1 MIRNI
6 SVTIKP
12 TMACNMRCKHCF
24 NGEKLCDKKVLE
36 ASSTCNF
43 LRLLAE
49 EYKNVRLT
57 FHGGEP
63 TLVGIDFY
71 HEIFKYQNM
80 LTKKYG
86 TTFSNSITTNGLAL
100 TDDLIDLFM
109 ENDVLFNI
117 SFDGPHNDILRE
129 NTDLVYNKICKLQEK
144 GAKLRV
150 YCIET
155 SKSFKNLDETYEWFK
170 KHNISFKLIPVQPQG
185 NAKENNDL
193 IMNPVKFVSELMHL
207 YRKWLCDQQCNIKF
221 YTFEEFL
228 ELDPN
233 LRFKPHW
240 FYRKLALNPDGK
252 IYPFGRP
259 NDINFCLGDPNLLS
273 SINECFEVAKY
284 KELISI
290 LDEYRSEFCT
300 NCKSSYICNGITI
313 CSSFVYGDD
322 YDMLKYGCTL
332 SDLIFRGVLSV
343 NAEVKEDFKNKD
355 FEKYSNKVKMKFN
368 RISI

>member
-1 MIRNI
+1 MNEI

-24 NGEKLCDKKVLE
+24 NGEKFCDTKVLE
-36 ASSTCNF
+36 ISSACKF
-43 LRLLAE
+43 LELLAKD
-49 EYKNVRLT
+49 YGRIRLT

-63 TLVGIDFY
+63 TLAGIEFY
-71 HEIFKYQNM
+71 NKIFEFQHM

-86 TTFSNSITTNGLAL
+86 SKFYNNITTNGVAL
-100 TDDLIDLFM
+100 TEKLIDLLIK
-109 ENDVLFNI
+109 NDVLFNI

-129 NTDLVYNKICKLQEK
+129 KTELVYNKICELQKK
-144 GAKLRV
+144 GAKLRL

-155 SKSFKNLDETYEWFK
+155 SKSFESLDLTYEWFK
-170 KHNISFKLIPVQPQG
+170 KHNINFKMIPVQPQG
-185 NAKENNDL
+185 NAKQNDDL
-193 IMNPVKFVSELMHL
+193 IMNPENFVSELMKL
-207 YRKWLCDQQCNIKF
+207 YKKWLYDKECNIKF

-228 ELDPN
+228 ELEPN
-233 LRFKPHW
+233 SRFKPHW

-259 NDINFCLGDPNLLS
+259 NDVNFCLGDPNLLT
-273 SINECFEVAKY
+273 SINECFETEKY

-290 LDEYRSEFCT
+290 LDDYRSSFCKD
-300 NCKSSYICNGITI
+300 CKSSYICNGITI

-322 YDMLKYGCTL
+322 HDMLKYGCKIA
-332 SDLIFRGVLSV
+332 DLIFRGVLDI
-343 NAEVKEDFKNKD
+343 NKEVEKDFKNKD
-355 FEKYSNKVKMKFN
+355 FEKYSIKFKIKFN